1 MRKVLTNEDVQF
13 NKDRN
18 VNRALRK
25 NEAIDRLNRIE
36 RGEIDNDELYYADPR
51 FTLNSKY

>member
-36 RGEIDNDELYYADPR
+36 RGEIDNDELYLYYADPIHA
-51 FTLNSKY
+51 KQ

>member
-36 RGEIDNDELYYADPR
+36 RGEIDNDELYFADPR